1 MKTSFFVLA
10 ALFAATQA
18 ASLKQM
24 MLAQVESKDCGCG
37 CSSPLDDFL
46 QDALAG
52 VDTANYET
60 VGDFIADLQAAYSAL
75 GVSTDGWTQDDKDT
89 LAGLEAALDTA
100 CNEADAIAAAQA
112 LYDFLNPCSVKCPVV
127 PVVSCDGLTKYV
139 LNETTVEGSDNGGLG
154 NYGDTTPGQAVLS
167 GQYNSAASSQGAY
180 QKAIPDILKKT
191 NKVENGNKETQAK
204 DQEDFSGTRTKTFTI
219 CGEITINEHQC
230 GGICKAESTCE
241 ANTGEQVCESITR
254 VGDADATVEPVGS
267 QSGPATYEC
276 PEAPGCGCPN

>member
-24 MLAQVESKDCGCG
+24 MLAQVADETEDCGCQLDCG
-37 CSSPLDDFL
+37 CDD
-46 QDALAG
+46 DC
-52 VDTANYET
+52 T
-60 VGDFIADLQAAYSAL
+60 V
-75 GVSTDGWTQDDKDT
+75 T
-89 LAGLEAALDTA
+89 
-100 CNEADAIAAAQA
+100 
-112 LYDFLNPCSVKCPVV
+112 CPEV
-127 PVVSCDGLTKYV
+127 PDVCCDGLTKYE
-139 LNETTVEGSDNGGLG
+139 LTEASVEGSDCGGLG
-154 NYGDTTPGQAVLS
+154 SYGDTTPGQAIIS
-167 GQYNSAASSQGAY
+167 GQHNAASSSQGAY

-191 NKVENGNKETQAK
+191 NKVENGNRETQAK

-241 ANTGEQVCESITR
+241 ANTGEQVSESITR
-254 VGDADATVEPVGS
+254 VGDAEAEVEPVGS

-276 PEAPGCGCPN
+276 PENPGCGCQN